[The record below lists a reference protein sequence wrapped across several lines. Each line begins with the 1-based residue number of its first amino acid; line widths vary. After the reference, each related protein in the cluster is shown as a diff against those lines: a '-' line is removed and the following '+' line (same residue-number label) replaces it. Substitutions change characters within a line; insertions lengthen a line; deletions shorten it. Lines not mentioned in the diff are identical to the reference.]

1 MTVGKLIVGEMMI
14 FSEIV
19 YLTYLSVYFNFGVN
33 VVSEVLKRR
42 VIVADRVKGAF
53 ISSISHELRTVLYG
67 IILDFAKLESEKQDY
82 VEDPINQKKL
92 NEKENDNKIVNK
104 NNKKKKEQKERIDL
118 VKLLLYR
125 IFLEN

>member
-19 YLTYLSVYFNFGVN
+19 YLTYLSVNFGVN